1 MSTVFYILTC
11 LHTLCNCFDLH
22 VTKTEEL
29 WHIYFYIMG
38 VTVWRGDTVVY
49 NCLIY
54 FITDLFN
61 SIILKNLKIFTI
73 YHHTACCILIYLNR
87 IGIMDNKI
95 IELGV
100 LQEISSIPLSLF
112 HMGYISK
119 PVYNIL
125 FSYSFIAV
133 RLIYYNYSIYNA
145 YLINGDIFNNITIS
159 FYILM
164 NLTNIGIVWK
174 MKLVQK
180 LLGIRSD
187 IECLYTKHNIEPKHK
202 IN

>member
-11 LHTLCNCFDLH
+11 LHVLCKCCNLH
-22 VTKTEEL
+22 NTKTFYI
-29 WHIYFYIMG
+29 WNIYFYIMSIIF
-38 VTVWRGDTVVY
+38 WEGDLVIY

-54 FITDLFN
+54 FIFDLL
-61 SIILKNLKIFTI
+61 SDIISQKLKIFTI
-73 YHHTACCILIYLNR
+73 YHHTVCCIIIYLNR

-95 IELGV
+95 IEVGV

-133 RLIYYNYSIYNA
+133 RLIYYNYSMYNV
-145 YLINGDIFNNITIS
+145 YLINGDIFNNIAIL

-164 NLTNIGIVWK
+164 NLTNIGITWK

-180 LLGIRSD
+180 LFGIRSD
-187 IECLYTKHNIEPKHK
+187 IKCLYT
-202 IN
+202 

>member
-1 MSTVFYILTC
+1 MSIILWEG
-11 LHTLCNCFDLH
+11 DL
-22 VTKTEEL
+22 V
-29 WHIYFYIMG
+29 I
-38 VTVWRGDTVVY
+38 Y

-54 FITDLFN
+54 FISDLL
-61 SIILKNLKIFTI
+61 SDIISQKLKIFTI
-73 YHHTACCILIYLNR
+73 YHHTVCCIIIYLNR

-112 HMGYISK
+112 HMDYISK

-133 RLIYYNYSIYNA
+133 RLIYYNYSMYNV

-180 LLGIRSD
+180 LFAIRPVIDLFSSKRA
-187 IECLYTKHNIEPKHK
+187 IE
-202 IN
+202 